1 MVVYN
6 SRLTSPGDP
15 ERSRHFGYEAPCI
28 RSIAPKQVQA
38 SSRTLDE
45 RHPCDVTETTSARVR
60 AVNPPRHSVLFTV
73 PGWQGAQ
80 CGYHS
85 HWLSFVDVSAAEIL
99 GDSAPALAT
108 ADLNVDES
116 WPFVVRNLCS
126 FDETYHQGTRWSRE
140 TPAPSRPAFPRNLRF
155 SSG

>member
-60 AVNPPRHSVLFTV
+60 AVNPPVATFGAIHRSWLARSTV
-73 PGWQGAQ
+73 RVPLSLVEFCGCQ
-80 CGYHS
+80 CGRDLGR
-85 HWLSFVDVSAAEIL
+85 LSAGIS
-99 GDSAPALAT
+99 
-108 ADLNVDES
+108 N
-116 WPFVVRNLCS
+116 R
-126 FDETYHQGTRWSRE
+126 
-140 TPAPSRPAFPRNLRF
+140 
-155 SSG
+155 